1 MRIERAA
8 GANPGDRTY
17 NGATA
22 AALEAPRGNFVLR
35 AAQAAKEFLLGE
47 GTDLKYGARHA
58 KRAIVWRLLYPP
70 ASLLETDQTTTGG
83 NDPG

>member
-1 MRIERAA
+1 MRIERGA
-8 GANPGDRTY
+8 GANPGDGTY

-35 AAQAAKEFLLGE
+35 AARAAKEFLRCE

-58 KRAIVWRLLYPP
+58 KRAIVRHLLYPP
-70 ASLLETDQTTTGG
+70 AAS
-83 NDPG
+83 